1 MGGAVATGAAA
12 ASWGTYETE
21 IFAVLDD
28 AELGNRYWDGES
40 WHDWDRMGGPFRGT
54 PAASAKH
61 ADRIDVFAITPE
73 GEVRHR

>member
-1 MGGAVATGAAA
+1 MERSGGSGRDRGRFGEL
-12 ASWGTYETE
+12 GTHETE

-54 PAASAKH
+54 PAASARHGEIPH
-61 ADRIDVFAITPE
+61 AA
-73 GEVRHR
+73 G